1 MRRGLSGAGGKLL
14 MARILIVCGGSTKG
28 QTGKIAGHIAQ
39 KLRDRNHT
47 VEVVDSTHLPDNFC
61 VEGFDAAILGAAVR
75 MQKFPQLTIE
85 FAKSNRAFLERVPSA
100 FFSVCMAAASPLPDK
115 RQQAQTWNEI
125 FFNETGWRPRLA
137 SSFAGALHYR
147 KYNFLLR
154 FMMKRIA
161 RAEGVSTDTSRNHEY
176 TDWEAVSRFAD
187 ELAGL
192 L

>member
-1 MRRGLSGAGGKLL
+1 
-14 MARILIVCGGSTKG
+14 MARVLIVNGSSAG
-28 QTGKIAGHIAQ
+28 QTGKITGRIAQ
-39 KLRDRNHT
+39 RLRDQNHA
-47 VEVVDSTHLPDNFC
+47 VVVVDGAHLPDNFS
-61 VEGFDAAILGAAVR
+61 VEGFDAAVIGAPVR
-75 MQKFPQLTIE
+75 MMKYPRPIIE

-100 FFSVCMAAASPLPDK
+100 FFSVCMAAASSLPDK
-115 RQQAQTWNEI
+115 RRQAQTWNES

-137 SSFAGALHYR
+137 PTFAGALHYR

-161 RAEGVSTDTSRNHEY
+161 RSEGVSTDTSRDHEY

-187 ELAGL
+187 ELARL